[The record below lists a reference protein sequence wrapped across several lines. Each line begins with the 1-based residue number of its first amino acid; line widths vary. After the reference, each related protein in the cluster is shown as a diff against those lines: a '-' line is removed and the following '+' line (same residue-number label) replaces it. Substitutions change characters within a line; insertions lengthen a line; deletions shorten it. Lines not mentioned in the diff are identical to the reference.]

1 MTGPIIKNNTIT
13 IPSLED
19 YLPDVDNFVEDI
31 LEKHGLDKSVI
42 ADIAISVTEVVVN
55 AIIHGN
61 KSILEKIVT
70 VTVDKTKTAIV
81 IVIVD
86 QGEGFNPDD
95 VDNPI
100 DDANLLKEV
109 GRGIFIVKSLMDD
122 LKIEPSP
129 TGTRFTLTKNLQ

>member
-1 MTGPIIKNNTIT
+1 MTGPIIKNNCIT

-19 YLPDVDNFVEDI
+19 YLPDVDNFVEGL
-31 LEKHGLDKSVI
+31 LEDTGLDKSVI

-61 KSILEKIVT
+61 KSILEKVVT
-70 VTVDKTKTAIV
+70 VTVNKTGAAIEI
-81 IVIVD
+81 IVVD
-86 QGEGFNPDD
+86 QGEGFNPDEI
-95 VDNPI
+95 DNPI

-129 TGTRFTLTKNLQ
+129 TGTRFTLKKNL

>member
-1 MTGPIIKNNTIT
+1 MIGPIIKNNTIT

-19 YLPDVDNFVEDI
+19 YLPDVDNFVENL
-31 LEKHGLDKSVI
+31 LEKQGLDKSVI

-61 KSILEKIVT
+61 KSILEKVVT
-70 VTVDKTKTAIV
+70 VTVENTKTAIE

-86 QGEGFNPDD
+86 QGEGFNPEE

>member
-19 YLPDVDNFVEDI
+19 YLPDVDDFVEGL
-31 LEKHGLDKSVI
+31 LETYGLDKSVI

-61 KSILEKIVT
+61 KSILEKVVT
-70 VTVDKTKTAIV
+70 VAVTKTKTAIV
-81 IVIVD
+81 IIVVD
-86 QGEGFNPDD
+86 QGEGFNPDEIA
-95 VDNPI
+95 NPI

-122 LKIEPSP
+122 LKIEPSA
-129 TGTRFTLTKNLQ
+129 TGTRFTLKKNL

>member
-1 MTGPIIKNNTIT
+1 MTGPIIKNNSIT

-19 YLPDVDNFVEDI
+19 YLPDVDNFVEGL

-61 KSILEKIVT
+61 QSILEKVVT
-70 VTVDKTKTAIV
+70 VTVEKTKTAIE

-86 QGEGFNPDD
+86 QGEGFNPEE

-129 TGTRFTLTKNLQ
+129 NGTRFTLTKNI

>member
-1 MTGPIIKNNTIT
+1 MTGPIIKNNAIT

-31 LEKHGLDKSVI
+31 LEKHGLNKSVI

-61 KSILEKIVT
+61 KSILEKVVT
-70 VTVDKTKTAIV
+70 VTVDKTKTAIE

-86 QGEGFNPDD
+86 QGEGFNPED

>member
-31 LEKHGLDKSVI
+31 LEKHGLNKSVI

-70 VTVDKTKTAIV
+70 VTVDKTKTAIE

-86 QGEGFNPDD
+86 QGEGFNPED

>member
-19 YLPDVDNFVEDI
+19 YLPDVDNFVEGL
-31 LEKHGLDKSVI
+31 LETYGLDKSVI

-61 KSILEKIVT
+61 KSILEKVVT
-70 VTVDKTKTAIV
+70 VAVTKTKTAIEI
-81 IVIVD
+81 IVVD
-86 QGEGFNPDD
+86 QGKGFNPDEI
-95 VDNPI
+95 DNPI

-122 LKIEPSP
+122 LKIEPSA
-129 TGTRFTLTKNLQ
+129 TGTRFTLKKNL

>member
-19 YLPDVDNFVEDI
+19 YLPDVDNFVEGL
-31 LEKHGLDKSVI
+31 LETYGLDKSVI

-61 KSILEKIVT
+61 KSILEKVVT
-70 VTVDKTKTAIV
+70 VAVTKTKTAIV
-81 IVIVD
+81 IIVVD
-86 QGEGFNPDD
+86 QGEGFNPDEIA
-95 VDNPI
+95 NPI

-122 LKIEPSP
+122 LKIEPSA
-129 TGTRFTLTKNLQ
+129 TGTRFTLKKNL

>member
-1 MTGPIIKNNTIT
+1 MTGPIIKNNCIT

-19 YLPDVDNFVEDI
+19 YLPDVDNFVEGL
-31 LEKHGLDKSVI
+31 LEDTGLDKSVI
-42 ADIAISVTEVVVN
+42 ADIAISVTEVVIN

-61 KSILEKIVT
+61 KSILEKVVT
-70 VTVDKTKTAIV
+70 VTVNKTGAAIEI
-81 IVIVD
+81 IVVD
-86 QGEGFNPDD
+86 QGEGFNPDEI
-95 VDNPI
+95 DNPI

-129 TGTRFTLTKNLQ
+129 TGTRFTLKKNL

>member
-31 LEKHGLDKSVI
+31 LEKYGLNKSVI

-61 KSILEKIVT
+61 KSILEKVVT
-70 VTVDKTKTAIV
+70 VTVDKTKTAIE
-81 IVIVD
+81 IVIID
-86 QGEGFNPDD
+86 QGEGFNPED

-122 LKIEPSP
+122 LKIEPSL

>member
-1 MTGPIIKNNTIT
+1 MSGPIINNNTIT

-19 YLPDVDNFVEDI
+19 YLPDVDNFVEGI
-31 LEKHGLDKSVI
+31 LDKYGLDKSVI

-61 KSILEKIVT
+61 KSILEKVVT
-70 VTVDKTKTAIV
+70 VTVGKTKTAVEIV
-81 IVIVD
+81 ITD
-86 QGEGFNPDD
+86 QGQGFNPDNI
-95 VDNPI
+95 DNPI

-129 TGTRFTLTKNLQ
+129 TGTRFTLIKKL

>member
-1 MTGPIIKNNTIT
+1 MAGPIIKNNTIT

-19 YLPDVDNFVEDI
+19 YLPDVDDFVEGL
-31 LEKHGLDKSVI
+31 LETYGLDKSVI

-61 KSILEKIVT
+61 KSILEKVVT
-70 VTVDKTKTAIV
+70 VAVTKTKTAIV
-81 IVIVD
+81 IIVVD
-86 QGEGFNPDD
+86 QGEGFNPDEI
-95 VDNPI
+95 DNPI

-122 LKIEPSP
+122 LKIEPSA
-129 TGTRFTLTKNLQ
+129 TGTRFTLKKNL

>member
-1 MTGPIIKNNTIT
+1 
-13 IPSLED
+13 
-19 YLPDVDNFVEDI
+19 
-31 LEKHGLDKSVI
+31 
-42 ADIAISVTEVVVN
+42 
-55 AIIHGN
+55 N
-61 KSILEKIVT
+61 KSILEKVVT
-70 VTVDKTKTAIV
+70 VTVNKTKKATV

-86 QGEGFNPDD
+86 QGEGFDPDE

-129 TGTRFTLTKNLQ
+129 TGTKFTLTKNL

>member
-1 MTGPIIKNNTIT
+1 MSGPIINNNTIT

-19 YLPDVDNFVEDI
+19 YLPDVDNFVEGI
-31 LEKHGLDKSVI
+31 LDKYRLDKSVI

-61 KSILEKIVT
+61 KSILEKVVT
-70 VTVDKTKTAIV
+70 VTVGKTKTAVEIV
-81 IVIVD
+81 ITD
-86 QGEGFNPDD
+86 QGQGFNPDNI
-95 VDNPI
+95 DNPI

-129 TGTRFTLTKNLQ
+129 TGTRFTLIKKL

>member
-1 MTGPIIKNNTIT
+1 MTGPIIKNNRIT

-19 YLPDVDNFVEDI
+19 YLPDVDNFVEGL
-31 LEKHGLDKSVI
+31 LEETGLSKSVI

-70 VTVDKTKTAIV
+70 VTVNKTKAAIE
-81 IVIVD
+81 IIIVD
-86 QGEGFNPDD
+86 QGEGFNPDEID
-95 VDNPI
+95 SPI

-122 LKIEPSP
+122 MKIEPSP
-129 TGTRFTLTKNLQ
+129 TGTRFTLIKNL

>member
-1 MTGPIIKNNTIT
+1 MSGPIIKDNTIT

-19 YLPDVDNFVEDI
+19 YLPDVDNFVEGL
-31 LEKHGLDKSVI
+31 LETYELDKSVI

-61 KSILEKIVT
+61 KSILEKVVT
-70 VTVDKTKTAIV
+70 VTVNKTKKATV

-86 QGEGFNPDD
+86 QGEGFDPDE

-100 DDANLLKEV
+100 D
-109 GRGIFIVKSLMDD
+109 
-122 LKIEPSP
+122 
-129 TGTRFTLTKNLQ
+129 

>member
-19 YLPDVDNFVEDI
+19 YLPDVDNFVEGF
-31 LEKHGLDKSVI
+31 LEDCGLDKSVI

-55 AIIHGN
+55 SIIHGN
-61 KSILEKIVT
+61 KSILEKVVT
-70 VTVDKTKTAIV
+70 VTVKKTKTAIEITV
-81 IVIVD
+81 VD
-86 QGEGFNPDD
+86 QGEGFNPDEI
-95 VDNPI
+95 DNPI

-122 LKIEPSP
+122 LKIEPMP
-129 TGTRFTLTKNLQ
+129 TGTRFTLTKNL